1 MGIAPVVPARAS
13 TPAPSEPASEREIK
27 AEAPT
32 ASEPKAAG
40 REAEP
45 VVTLP
50 TPEAAFARPAAPVVS
65 EMPPSSTT
73 ATETSAPVSATE
85 TPNFRPQRG
94 GASIALLAAAGLAI
108 GVLGYRYLHRSAPAP
123 DVATLAVQPVAP
135 PQTPVSP
142 SAESAPATA
151 TARELA
157 PSATAAD
164 FPAAPPAPLDAP
176 SEAKAEPAPSAA
188 PAAGVTRVTITTV
201 PPKAKFFHY
210 GKEVGTSPFVVDL
223 APGEKHAYE
232 VWLPGHITR
241 KVLVDGTKTEINL
254 GLREETR

>member
-1 MGIAPVVPARAS
+1 
-13 TPAPSEPASEREIK
+13 
-27 AEAPT
+27 
-32 ASEPKAAG
+32 
-40 REAEP
+40 
-45 VVTLP
+45 
-50 TPEAAFARPAAPVVS
+50 VS
-65 EMPPSSTT
+65 EVPPSSTA
-73 ATETSAPVSATE
+73 ATDTSAPVSSLE
-85 TPNFRPQRG
+85 RPNFRAKRS

-123 DVATLAVQPVAP
+123 DIATLALQPLAP
-135 PQTPVSP
+135 AQAPRSP
-142 SAESAPATA
+142 SAESPPATPA
-151 TARELA
+151 AQEPA

-164 FPAAPPAPLDAP
+164 FPAVPPAPLDSATDAKSGEAP
-176 SEAKAEPAPSAA
+176 STA

-241 KVLVDGTKTEINL
+241 KVLVDGTKTEISL
-254 GLREETR
+254 GLREEAP